1 MQMMSPEK
9 KKKYFLILVIIL
21 ISLNLRPSITAVG
34 PLVSEIRID
43 TGLSSSLLGLL
54 TTLPVLAFGI
64 FSVLTPLF
72 TRKMGTEGTM
82 AFAMLILT
90 IGIFMRAIP
99 VQIAL
104 FGGTLILGIGI
115 ALGNVLLPGIVK
127 KQFPNRAGL
136 VTGIYSSMLGV
147 GATIASGI
155 SVPLSKGADLDWR
168 WTLASWGILSALA
181 LVAWLP
187 QLRTNMPVIMKK
199 SFRASIRD
207 LGTSKLAW
215 HLAIFVGLQSLTF
228 YTLTAWLPEVLVA
241 RGMTPT
247 HAGWMLS
254 IMHGVG
260 VFGTF
265 IIPAL
270 ASNKPNQQAPVF
282 WIVIFELVGLIG
294 LIFQSSLIYVA
305 IWASVL
311 GFCLG
316 GSFGLALLFILLRS
330 PDSTSANE
338 LSGMSQSIGY
348 TLAATGPVIFG
359 ALFDFTKNWTTS
371 LVFLLVIAV
380 LKLWSGLEAGKNQY
394 I

>member
-1 MQMMSPEK
+1 MSAKK
-9 KKKYFLILVIIL
+9 KKKYLLILVIIL

-43 TGLSSSLLGLL
+43 TGLSSSLIGLL

-64 FSVLTPLF
+64 FSILTSLL
-72 TRKMGTEGTM
+72 TRKIGTEGTM

-99 VQIAL
+99 LHAAL

-127 KQFPNRAGL
+127 KQFPNRTGL

-147 GATIASGI
+147 GAAVASGI
-155 SVPLSKGADLDWR
+155 SVPLSEGANFGWR
-168 WTLASWGILSALA
+168 WTLACWGILSALA
-181 LVAWLP
+181 FIAWLP
-187 QLRTNMPVIMKK
+187 QLKKNMPVIMKK

-215 HLAIFVGLQSLTF
+215 HVAIFVGLQSLTF
-228 YTLTAWLPEVLVA
+228 YTLTAWLPEVLIN

-247 HAGWMLS
+247 NAGWMLS

-260 VFGTF
+260 VVGTF
-265 IIPAL
+265 VIPTM
-270 ASNKPNQQAPVF
+270 ASNKPNQKSMVF
-282 WIVIFELVGLIG
+282 WIIILELIG
-294 LIFQSSLIYVA
+294 LAGLLVHSSFIYVI
-305 IWASVL
+305 IWTSIL
-311 GFCLG
+311 GFSLG
-316 GSFGLALLFILLRS
+316 SSFGLALLFILLRS
-330 PDSTSANE
+330 RDSGSANE

-348 TLAATGPVIFG
+348 TLAAFGPVLFG
-359 ALFDFTKNWTTS
+359 AIFDFTKNWTIS
-371 LVFLLVIAV
+371 LIFLFVIAV
-380 LKLWSGLEAGKNQY
+380 LKLWSGLEAGKDQY
-394 I
+394 V

>member
-1 MQMMSPEK
+1 MSSVR
-9 KKKYFLILVIIL
+9 KKKYLLIFVIIL

-34 PLVSEIRID
+34 PLVAEIRMD
-43 TGLSSSLLGLL
+43 TGLSSSLIGLL

-82 AFAMLILT
+82 AFALFILT
-90 IGIFMRAIP
+90 AGILMRAIP
-99 VQIAL
+99 AHSAL

-136 VTGIYSSMLGV
+136 LTGIYSSMLGV
-147 GATIASGI
+147 GATVASGI
-155 SVPLSKGADLDWR
+155 SVPLSKGAGLEWR
-168 WTLASWGILSALA
+168 WTLASWGILSVLA
-181 LVAWLP
+181 LLAWAP
-187 QLRTNMPVIMKK
+187 QLKMNMPVITKK

-215 HLAIFVGLQSLTF
+215 HVAVFVGLQSLTF
-228 YTLTAWLPEVLVA
+228 YTLTAWLPEILVD

-254 IMHGVG
+254 MLHGVG
-260 VFGTF
+260 VIGTF
-265 IIPAL
+265 MTPYLVAG
-270 ASNKPNQQAPVF
+270 KPTQQKSVL
-282 WIVIFELVGLIG
+282 WIVIFELISLLG
-294 LIFQSSLIYVA
+294 LIFVLPFWWVVLFC
-305 IWASVL
+305 SVL

-330 PDSTSANE
+330 RDSDSANE

-348 TLAATGPVIFG
+348 TIAAVGPVLFG
-359 ALFDFTKNWTTS
+359 ALFDLSLNWTIPM
-371 LVFLLVIAV
+371 LFLLAIAI
-380 LKLWSGLEAGKNQY
+380 LKFWSGWEAGKDRY
-394 I
+394 V

>member
-1 MQMMSPEK
+1 MSPEK
-9 KKKYFLILVIIL
+9 KKKYLFILVIIL

-82 AFAMLILT
+82 AFALLILT
-90 IGIFMRAIP
+90 IGIFLRAIP
-99 VQIAL
+99 IHTAL

-127 KQFPNRAGL
+127 KQFPQRAGL

-147 GATIASGI
+147 GATVASGI
-155 SVPLSKGADLDWR
+155 SVPLSKGANFGWR
-168 WTLASWGILSALA
+168 WTLASWGILSLLA
-181 LVAWLP
+181 LIAWLP
-187 QLRTNMPVIMKK
+187 QLKVNMPVIMKK

-215 HLAIFVGLQSLTF
+215 HLAVFVGLQSLTF
-228 YTLTAWLPEVLVA
+228 YTLTAWLPEVLID
-241 RGMTPT
+241 RGFIPT

-260 VFGTF
+260 VIGTF
-265 IIPAL
+265 VIPSL
-270 ASNKPNQQAPVF
+270 ASKKSNQKAPVF
-282 WIVIFELVGLIG
+282 WIVIFELISLVGL
-294 LIFQSSLIYVA
+294 LFQSSIIFVA
-305 IWASVL
+305 IWSAIL

-330 PDSTSANE
+330 RDSDSANE

-348 TLAATGPVIFG
+348 TIAATGPVLFG

-380 LKLWSGLEAGKNQY
+380 LKLWSGLEAGKDQY
-394 I
+394 V